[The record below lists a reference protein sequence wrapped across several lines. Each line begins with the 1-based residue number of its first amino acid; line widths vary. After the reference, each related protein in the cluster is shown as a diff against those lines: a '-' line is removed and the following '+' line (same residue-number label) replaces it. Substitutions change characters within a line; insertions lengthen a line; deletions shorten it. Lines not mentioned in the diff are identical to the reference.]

1 MKTPVKPKNAPNG
14 LDRAIIQPIRLFSHK
29 RQAYRGNS
37 MDQTTIPNPILA
49 NKKLGLLLST
59 APDNPN
65 SETVYQLS
73 KTALANKVD
82 TYLYLIDEGVLN
94 LKDPRFSELAK
105 EGLKLFVCAYGCQQ
119 HHISTDG
126 YGKEVNFCGLV
137 ILSNIIDGCD
147 RFLAFN

>member
-1 MKTPVKPKNAPNG
+1 
-14 LDRAIIQPIRLFSHK
+14 
-29 RQAYRGNS
+29 
-37 MDQTTIPNPILA
+37 MDQSTIPNPILA

-59 APDNPN
+59 APEHPN
-65 SETVYQLS
+65 AETVFQLS

-82 TYLYLIDEGVLN
+82 TYLYFIDEGVLN
-94 LKDPRFSELAK
+94 LKDPRFSKLAK

-147 RFLAFN
+147 RFIAFN

>member
-1 MKTPVKPKNAPNG
+1 MDLTG
-14 LDRAIIQPIRLFSHK
+14 TILQPIRLFSTK
-29 RQAYRGNS
+29 RQKYQGNY
-37 MDQTTIPNPILA
+37 MDHATTPNPILA

-65 SETVYQLS
+65 AETVYQLS

-82 TYLYLIDEGVLN
+82 TYLYFIDEGVLN
-94 LKDPRFSELAK
+94 LKDPRFAELAK

>member
-1 MKTPVKPKNAPNG
+1 MG
-14 LDRAIIQPIRLFSHK
+14 S
-29 RQAYRGNS
+29 
-37 MDQTTIPNPILA
+37 TTIIANPTLA

-59 APDNPN
+59 SPEHPN
-65 SETVYQLS
+65 AETVYHLS

-82 TYLYLIDEGVLN
+82 TYLYFIDEGVKN
-94 LKDPRFSELAK
+94 LEDQRFSELAK
-105 EGLKLFVCAYGCQQ
+105 DGLKLFVCAYGCQQ

-126 YGKEVNFCGLV
+126 YGKEVTFCGLV

>member
-1 MKTPVKPKNAPNG
+1 
-14 LDRAIIQPIRLFSHK
+14 
-29 RQAYRGNS
+29 
-37 MDQTTIPNPILA
+37 MDQNTPSKALLA

-59 APDNPN
+59 NPDNPN
-65 SETVYQLS
+65 AETVYQLV

-82 TYLYLIDEGVLN
+82 TYLYFIDEGVLN
-94 LKDPRFSELAK
+94 LKDPRFAELGK

-119 HHISTDG
+119 HNLSTDG

>member
-1 MKTPVKPKNAPNG
+1 ME
-14 LDRAIIQPIRLFSHK
+14 S
-29 RQAYRGNS
+29 
-37 MDQTTIPNPILA
+37 TTNIANPSLA

-59 APDNPN
+59 SPEHPN
-65 SETVYQLS
+65 AETVYHLS

-82 TYLYLIDEGVLN
+82 TYLYFIDEGVKN
-94 LKDPRFSELAK
+94 LEDPRFSELAK
-105 EGLKLFVCAYGCQQ
+105 NGLKLFVCAYGCQQ

-126 YGKEVNFCGLV
+126 YGKEVTFCGLV

>member
-1 MKTPVKPKNAPNG
+1 MDP
-14 LDRAIIQPIRLFSHK
+14 LPITS
-29 RQAYRGNS
+29 
-37 MDQTTIPNPILA
+37 NPALA

-59 APDNPN
+59 SPKHPN
-65 SETVYQLS
+65 AETVYQLS

-82 TYLYLIDEGVLN
+82 TYLYFIDEGVKN
-94 LKDPRFSELAK
+94 LEDPRFTGLAK

-119 HHISTDG
+119 HGISTDG
-126 YGKEVNFCGLV
+126 YGKEVTFCGLV

>member
-1 MKTPVKPKNAPNG
+1 MSQATNPKVP
-14 LDRAIIQPIRLFSHK
+14 
-29 RQAYRGNS
+29 
-37 MDQTTIPNPILA
+37 LA

-59 APDNPN
+59 DPDHPN
-65 SETVYQLS
+65 AATVYQLS
-73 KTALANKVD
+73 KTALANGVD
-82 TYLYLIDEGVLN
+82 TYLYLIDDGVKN
-94 LKDPRFSELAK
+94 LQDPRFPQLAA

-126 YGKEVNFCGLV
+126 YGKEVTFCGLV

>member
-1 MKTPVKPKNAPNG
+1 
-14 LDRAIIQPIRLFSHK
+14 
-29 RQAYRGNS
+29 
-37 MDQTTIPNPILA
+37 MDLSTTPNPVLA

-59 APDNPN
+59 NQKNPN
-65 SETVYQLS
+65 AETVYQLS

-82 TYLYLIDEGVLN
+82 TYLYFIDEGVLN
-94 LKDPRFSELAK
+94 LKDARFIELAK

-119 HHISTDG
+119 HNLSTDG

>member
-1 MKTPVKPKNAPNG
+1 
-14 LDRAIIQPIRLFSHK
+14 
-29 RQAYRGNS
+29 
-37 MDQTTIPNPILA
+37 MDHATTPNPILA

-65 SETVYQLS
+65 AETVYQLS

-82 TYLYLIDEGVLN
+82 TYLYFIDEGVLN

>member
-1 MKTPVKPKNAPNG
+1 
-14 LDRAIIQPIRLFSHK
+14 
-29 RQAYRGNS
+29 
-37 MDQTTIPNPILA
+37 MDQNTIPNPILA

-65 SETVYQLS
+65 AETVFQLS

-82 TYLYLIDEGVLN
+82 TYLYFIDEGVLN
-94 LKDPRFSELAK
+94 LKDPRFSALAK

>member
-1 MKTPVKPKNAPNG
+1 M
-14 LDRAIIQPIRLFSHK
+14 S
-29 RQAYRGNS
+29 
-37 MDQTTIPNPILA
+37 QTTTPKVQLT

-59 APDNPN
+59 GPDHPN
-65 SETVYQLS
+65 ASTVYQLS
-73 KTALANKVD
+73 KTALTNGVD
-82 TYLYLIDEGVLN
+82 TYLYLIDEGVKN
-94 LKDPRFSELAK
+94 LPDPRFPRLAK

-126 YGKEVNFCGLV
+126 YGKEVTFCGLV

>member
-1 MKTPVKPKNAPNG
+1 MDSV
-14 LDRAIIQPIRLFSHK
+14 AI
-29 RQAYRGNS
+29 
-37 MDQTTIPNPILA
+37 TPNPVLA

-59 APDNPN
+59 SPEHPN
-65 SETVYQLS
+65 AATVYHLI
-73 KTALANKVD
+73 KTALANEVD
-82 TYLYLIDEGVLN
+82 TYLYFIDEGVKN
-94 LKDPRFSELAK
+94 LEDPRFTGLAK

-126 YGKEVNFCGLV
+126 YGKEVTFCGLV